1 MFQDK
6 VMGTKTNRVESW
18 DFGPLL
24 FTGIEE

>member
-24 FTGIEE
+24 FTGIED